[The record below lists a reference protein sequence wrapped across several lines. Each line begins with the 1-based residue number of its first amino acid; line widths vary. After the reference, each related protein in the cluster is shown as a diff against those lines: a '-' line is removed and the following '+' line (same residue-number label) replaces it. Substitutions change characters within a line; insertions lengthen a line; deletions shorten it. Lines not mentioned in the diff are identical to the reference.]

1 MRKGNVLCQCN
12 DFFRSVMIVDIWIFT
27 LVGALCYWIGSRTVD
42 EYGRTL
48 LVAALGAVASGV
60 LAVIKSTEMKRARQY
75 DSGLPPRRQGVRVR
89 LVEEMIESRQS
100 FEFFW
105 LMAAVAVVA
114 FAAGAMMQLF

>member
-48 LVAALGAVASGV
+48 LVAALGAVAIGV

-75 DSGLPPRRQGVRVR
+75 DSGLSPRRQGVRVR